1 MRPPRYS
8 LFEMRDTTGPLRR
21 VFSCRGGKAMPTFV
35 REPTNLFSE
44 HSAPKTFVPAAVSS
58 VWTTIMPSTF
68 IIAALASIFAMG
80 AASAQT
86 PASTPTMDKAAMSK
100 SCSSQ
105 ADAKGL
111 HGKARKHFRSACK
124 HGH

>member
-1 MRPPRYS
+1 MAADAARVKVRENEPMNKSEDRTKQVDDLAALGGLEKAFSGASVREACSMARRYS
-8 LFEMRDTTGPLRR
+8 P
-21 VFSCRGGKAMPTFV
+21 
-35 REPTNLFSE
+35 
-44 HSAPKTFVPAAVSS
+44 H
-58 VWTTIMPSTF
+58 WTTTMR
-68 IIAALASIFAMG
+68 SIFIMAAAASLLAVG
-80 AASAQT
+80 SASAQT
-86 PASTPTMDKAAMSK
+86 SAPAPAMDKAALSK